1 MSTAKLINV
10 EGYWHEDNT
19 PLEGRCLVMPLD
31 LTDSMRDYVLRS
43 TIDRNFVFHIF
54 NAGDRILGE
63 HHSFTITDFNPI
75 DEITTGA
82 VQ

>member
-54 NAGDRILGE
+54 NVGDRILGE
-63 HHSFTITDFNPI
+63 HPAFTITDFTPI
-75 DEITTGA
+75 NEITLGA

>member
-1 MSTAKLINV
+1 
-10 EGYWHEDNT
+10 
-19 PLEGRCLVMPLD
+19 MPLD